1 MKTQHIQLNEVERK
15 ELEKFLSKDK
25 LPKRLWKRAT
35 AIQALARGESLK
47 VVARTLDV
55 TPETVGSW
63 RKRYESEGLSGLMDK
78 PRSGRPPTIDGTQR
92 AQVTALACSEAPK
105 GYSDWS
111 LRLLA
116 NKVVELGLCES
127 ISHTQVGN
135 ILKKTN

>member
-1 MKTQHIQLNEVERK
+1 MKKQHIQLNDVERK
-15 ELEKFLSKDK
+15 KLEEFLSNDK

-35 AIQALARGESLK
+35 AIQALGRGESLEAVSK
-47 VVARTLDV
+47 TLGV
-55 TPETVGSW
+55 TNETVGSW

-116 NKVVELGLCES
+116 SKVVELGLCES
-127 ISHTQVGN
+127 ISHTQVGT
-135 ILKKTN
+135 ILKKTS

>member
-1 MKTQHIQLNEVERK
+1 MKTQHIQLNDEERK
-15 ELEKFLSKDK
+15 ELEEFLSKDK

-35 AIQALARGESLK
+35 AIQALARGESLEA
-47 VVARTLDV
+47 VARMLDV
-55 TPETVGSW
+55 TAETVGSW

-78 PRSGRPPTIDGTQR
+78 PRSGRPPTIDGMQR

-116 NKVVELGLCES
+116 NKVVELGVCES